1 MTFSEIDLAC
11 RGYETRMSRVKEVPR
26 IIAAVLMNVNRRKN
40 SSPIRLEDV
49 IPLYTDKERKVELMT
64 KEEFESFD
72 NLVVKWR
79 NKN

>member
-11 RGYETRMSRVKEVPR
+11 RGYETRMARVKEVPR

-72 NLVVKWR
+72 NLVVKWQ

>member
-11 RGYETRMSRVKEVPR
+11 QGYETRMARVKEVPR

-72 NLVVKWR
+72 NLVVKWQ